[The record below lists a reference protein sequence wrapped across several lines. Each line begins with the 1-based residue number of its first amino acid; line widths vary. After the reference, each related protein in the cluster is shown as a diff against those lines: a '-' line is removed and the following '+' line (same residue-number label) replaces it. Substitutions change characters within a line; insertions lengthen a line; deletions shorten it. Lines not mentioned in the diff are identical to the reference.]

1 MSRHC
6 DLLVIGGGMVGSA
19 MACLVAVNDPELSI
33 VVLEA
38 REPVRYEVGGP
49 YGIRVSAIS
58 SASARILGFCGAW
71 DSIASARISP
81 YSEMRV
87 WDASGSARGV
97 GAVHFNCAEIG
108 EPYLG
113 HIVEN
118 DLIQSALRQRLDE
131 LPSVRWLAPASLQGM
146 ELEAE
151 KAIVELE
158 DGRRLNAKLVIGAD
172 GAGSKSRKLAGID
185 TGGWAYG
192 QHALV
197 THIVTREPHG
207 ETARQRFLPSGPL
220 AFLPLA
226 DGRCSIVWSTSP
238 DEAARLLELSDGEFL
253 TALGQASDH
262 MLGEVLECGQRAAF
276 PLQMKFAR
284 EYTLP
289 RFALIGDAAHAV
301 HPLAGQGVNM
311 GFLDAASL
319 AQTISDAV
327 SKDRDPGDGAVLRRY
342 ERWRK
347 GENLAT
353 LLGCDA
359 IGRLFSNDQDLLRNA
374 RRLGLTLVNAAPVLK
389 NQFIRR
395 AMGLTGD
402 LPEVARSM

>member
-1 MSRHC
+1 MSRQC
-6 DLLVIGGGMVGSA
+6 DLLIIGGGMVGSA
-19 MACLVAVNDPELSI
+19 LACLAARADPELSV

-38 REPVRYEVGGP
+38 RETVPYDPDGP

-58 SASARILGFCGAW
+58 SASARVLGACGAW
-71 DSIASARISP
+71 DTIAAARVSP
-81 YSEMRV
+81 YTEMRV
-87 WDASGSARGV
+87 WDASGSAEGD
-97 GAVHFNCAEIG
+97 GAVHFDSAEIG

-118 DLIQSALRQRLDE
+118 DLIQWALRQQLDD
-131 LPSVRWLAPASLQGM
+131 LPSVRWMAPASLEEMSFDQD
-146 ELEAE
+146 EAMVVTGDGTRI
-151 KAIVELE
+151 KA
-158 DGRRLNAKLVIGAD
+158 RLVVGAD
-172 GAGSKSRKLAGID
+172 GAGSKSRQLAGIE

-197 THIVTREPHG
+197 THIVTQEPHG
-207 ETARQRFLPSGPL
+207 DTARQRFLPTGPL

-238 DEAARLLELSDGEFL
+238 EEAKRLLGLSEPEFL
-253 TALGQASDH
+253 TVLGEASDH

-276 PLQMKFAR
+276 PLQMKFAKQ
-284 EYTLP
+284 YTLP
-289 RFALIGDAAHAV
+289 GFALIGDAAHAV

-319 AQTISDAV
+319 AQIISDAV
-327 SKDRDPGDGAVLRRY
+327 SKGRDPGDGAVLRRY

-359 IGRLFSNDQDLLRNA
+359 IGRLFSNDQDILKTT
-374 RRLGLTLVNAAPVLK
+374 RRLGLTLVNAAPVFK

-402 LPEVARSM
+402 LPEVARSI